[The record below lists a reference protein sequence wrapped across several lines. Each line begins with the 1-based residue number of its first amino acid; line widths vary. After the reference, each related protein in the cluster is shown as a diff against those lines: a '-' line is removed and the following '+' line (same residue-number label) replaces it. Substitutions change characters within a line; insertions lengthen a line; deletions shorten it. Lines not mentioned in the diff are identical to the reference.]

1 MRYVDV
7 LHPHDARWTPA
18 SRIGHWAVG
27 LASAAVL
34 GVALSV
40 VGFATGLME
49 SASSYSDNWALTAWG
64 VAILATAAAAAVT
77 GGLALFDRH
86 DRSWSVVLATVF
98 GTGVLLILLNEVAQ
112 GL

>member
-1 MRYVDV
+1 M

-34 GVALSV
+34 GVVLSV

-49 SASSYSDNWALTAWG
+49 SASSFSDNWALTGWG
-64 VAILATAAAAAVT
+64 VAVLAAAAAAAVT
-77 GGLALFDRH
+77 GALALVNRH

-98 GTGVLLILLNEVAQ
+98 GTAVLLLVLNEVAQ
-112 GL
+112 GM